1 MINARAQNAYGVAH
15 FAQQNHVPQVRWEN
29 VDIIGDFIKNQMA
42 KKQLEMMDKN
52 YELAKDQAAF
62 AREKFGYD
70 QERDKVKDGQWEKT
84 FAFNVSEADKNRQH
98 AFDLEA
104 VRNRNALGQISARNN
119 FYRSAEDREWALME
133 SEYLESAN
141 RAKEE
146 IATLQESLKTA
157 PTEEIANKIGQT
169 IQDKMKAFKNTY
181 HISYNID
188 LNNLR
193 KDPIS
198 FRGKVFSRQ
207 TNQMG
212 VQTPHLNNGD
222 V

>member
-70 QERDKVKDGQWEKT
+70 QERDKVKDGQWEKQ
-84 FAFNVSEADKNRQH
+84 FEYNKFNDVESRKHD
-98 AFDLEA
+98 FDLEA
-104 VRNRNALGQISARNN
+104 VKNRNALGQIAARNN
-119 FYRSAEDREWALME
+119 FYKNANNEEWALME

-141 RAKEE
+141 RAK
-146 IATLQESLKTA
+146 
-157 PTEEIANKIGQT
+157 EEIANKIGQT

-181 HISYNID
+181 HISYDID

-207 TNQMG
+207 KNQMG
-212 VQTPHLNNGD
+212 VHTPHLNNGD

>member
-84 FAFNVSEADKNRQH
+84 FAFNASEADKNRQH

-104 VRNRNALGQISARNN
+104 YRSKNNLAEIDARNN
-119 FYRSAEDREWALME
+119 FYRSAENRELQNLIDIFTIDAQAQAERLNN
-133 SEYLESAN
+133 SQKQVQKFYYDDDY
-141 RAKEE
+141 
-146 IATLQESLKTA
+146 ATGNTLAEGLKA
-157 PTEEIANKIGQT
+157 SRSK
-169 IQDKMKAFKNTY
+169 FKN
-181 HISYNID
+181 IFGLD
-188 LNNLR
+188 VEQLNEIL
-193 KDPIS
+193 KDPMLTAKYAKYYAS
-198 FRGKVFSRQ
+198 QKV
-207 TNQMG
+207 N
-212 VQTPHLNNGD
+212 PHK
-222 V
+222 VER

>member
-70 QERDKVKDGQWEKT
+70 QERDKVKDGQWEKS
-84 FAFNVSEADKNRQH
+84 FAFNASEADKNRQH

-104 VRNRNALGQISARNN
+104 VRNRNALGQIAARQNAAIKLNNMQKNEMFALYDASKSAAEKRLLEQQKLLSTLDPIKDKEKYDKIAKSFNDDYSN
-119 FYRSAEDREWALME
+119 F
-133 SEYLESAN
+133 
-141 RAKEE
+141 EE
-146 IATLQESLKTA
+146 TFYVPFGVDVDAITLQNGK
-157 PTEEIANKIGQT
+157 
-169 IQDKMKAFKNTY
+169 
-181 HISYNID
+181 
-188 LNNLR
+188 LNWLSDQA
-193 KDPIS
+193 K
-198 FRGKVFSRQ
+198 GKSSSGFSI
-207 TNQMG
+207 
-212 VQTPHLNNGD
+212 
-222 V
+222 